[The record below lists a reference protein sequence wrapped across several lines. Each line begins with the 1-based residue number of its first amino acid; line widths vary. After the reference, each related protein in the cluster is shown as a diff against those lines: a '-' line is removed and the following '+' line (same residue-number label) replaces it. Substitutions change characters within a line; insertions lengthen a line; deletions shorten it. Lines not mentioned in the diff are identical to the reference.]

1 MHVVV
6 AGAPLSAPAGMVD
19 GPRGAGH
26 PVAVVAGVG
35 GVVAPVG
42 VVAVV
47 VVAGEEQGRRIHQR
61 KNQKWTH
68 WFYILY
74 YFSSVLIRIE

>member
-35 GVVAPVG
+35 GVVAPVS

-61 KNQKWTH
+61 KNQNIYKH
-68 WFYILY
+68 AHNLQSCFR
-74 YFSSVLIRIE
+74 VL

>member
-47 VVAGEEQGRRIHQR
+47 VVAAEEQEPSEKESQMDPLALH
-61 KNQKWTH
+61 
-68 WFYILY
+68 
-74 YFSSVLIRIE
+74 SVLF